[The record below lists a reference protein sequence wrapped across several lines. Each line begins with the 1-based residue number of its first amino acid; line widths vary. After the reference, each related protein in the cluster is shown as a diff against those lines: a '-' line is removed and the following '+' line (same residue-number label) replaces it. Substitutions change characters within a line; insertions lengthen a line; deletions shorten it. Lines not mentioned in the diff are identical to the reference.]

1 MFSMKFKK
9 PGGVRDFLPESARIK
24 RDIENKIYRIF
35 STWGYQEVLTPSF
48 EYLETFLMG
57 NSFEFGEK
65 IFKFFDRRG
74 RVLALRPDMTTPIA
88 RLVSNHYENVEYP
101 LRLCYFSNVFRFEDH
116 RGGRQNEMFQAGAEL
131 IGWNEIDADAEIIA
145 LAIKSLQEAG
155 IKDFKVNIGHTGF
168 WEGILKSER
177 TSEKEKDALKSSLLN
192 KDFVTLKE
200 IIKNLS
206 MNKHNKALLLDI
218 TKLHGGIDVLNEAE
232 KVSENEISKKAIREL
247 KRLAEILAYY
257 GAEEYITFDLGLMR
271 DLDYYTGMIFEGYT
285 PGLGH
290 PVCGGGRYD
299 NLIEKFNG
307 VKPATGFMINIDG
320 VLKVLERIQC
330 KNEASKDILIV
341 YNENS
346 VGEGVEKALDYRNRG
361 YTTDIISE
369 KQMGKLSDEI
379 KNIYKKII
387 RV

>member
-1 MFSMKFKK
+1 
-9 PGGVRDFLPESARIK
+9 
-24 RDIENKIYRIF
+24 
-35 STWGYQEVLTPSF
+35 
-48 EYLETFLMG
+48 
-57 NSFEFGEK
+57 
-65 IFKFFDRRG
+65 
-74 RVLALRPDMTTPIA
+74 
-88 RLVSNHYENVEYP
+88 
-101 LRLCYFSNVFRFEDH
+101 
-116 RGGRQNEMFQAGAEL
+116 
-131 IGWNEIDADAEIIA
+131 
-145 LAIKSLQEAG
+145 
-155 IKDFKVNIGHTGF
+155 
-168 WEGILKSER
+168 
-177 TSEKEKDALKSSLLN
+177 
-192 KDFVTLKE
+192 
-200 IIKNLS
+200 
-206 MNKHNKALLLDI
+206 
-218 TKLHGGIDVLNEAE
+218 
-232 KVSENEISKKAIREL
+232 
-247 KRLAEILAYY
+247 
-257 GAEEYITFDLGLMR
+257 
-271 DLDYYTGMIFEGYT
+271 MIFEGYT

>member
-9 PGGVRDFLPESARIK
+9 PGGVRDFLPENTRIK
-24 RDIENKIYRIF
+24 RDVENKIYKIF
-35 STWGYQEVLTPSF
+35 SNWGYQEVLTPSF

-57 NSFEFGEK
+57 NSFEFGER

-88 RLVSNHYENVEYP
+88 RLVSNYYENVEYP

-155 IKDFKVNIGHTGF
+155 IKKFKVNIGHTGF
-168 WEGILKSER
+168 WEGMLKSER

-206 MNKHNKALLLDI
+206 INKHNKALLLDI

-247 KRLAEILAYY
+247 KRLAEILTYY
-257 GAEEYITFDLGLMR
+257 GVEEYITFDLGLMR

-330 KNEASKDILIV
+330 ENEAPKDILIV
-341 YNENS
+341 YNKNS
-346 VGEGVEKALDYRNRG
+346 VDEGVKKALDYRNMG